1 MGIVCPRARA
11 SSFFLKGHK
20 DPDLSSSSP
29 LAFCSLSDTLVYH
42 THSRLWVL
50 CQTRSTLQVHSL
62 ACHSLPSLPRYKR
75 RPTPRESLIYSPPL
89 GKRSYFN
96 SKYRSSGSRNLA
108 VPFFQ
113 TLLLFINSCCL
124 FHISQQHKTPHNT
137 IKMRGLPLHE
147 NDDEPQASCIS
158 FSFRRSCFGGMLSY
172 WRPLGRRDA
181 DQHQQRDVF
190 EKKYVHVPTH
200 AASSF
205 MQTATPREM
214 KKANEII

>member
-20 DPDLSSSSP
+20 DPDLSSASP

-108 VPFFQ
+108 VPFSDLIVVYQLLWSIPYKSTTQNPPQHHQNERPSAPRERRRASGFLHLLQ
-113 TLLLFINSCCL
+113 LPALLLWRHAL
-124 FHISQQHKTPHNT
+124 VLATTGQ
-137 IKMRGLPLHE
+137 E
-147 NDDEPQASCIS
+147 
-158 FSFRRSCFGGMLSY
+158 RR
-172 WRPLGRRDA
+172 RPAPATRRL
-181 DQHQQRDVF
+181 
-190 EKKYVHVPTH
+190 
-200 AASSF
+200 
-205 MQTATPREM
+205 
-214 KKANEII
+214 